1 MIPTFALL
9 QVSIS
14 DLIHNAKP
22 IPAAVELTLI
32 LLSVLSWG
40 IIFNKWKDL
49 RSSRSL
55 NRDFLAA
62 FRKTQQLGLAG
73 VASISKQYEMAPLSQ
88 VFAFGYNEVD
98 RQVRQHRTLINRVAL
113 ERSLQLGISEEIAR
127 LERHMNWL
135 ATFATITP
143 FIGLLGTVM
152 GIIDAF
158 NGLANAGSASLRAV
172 APGIADSL
180 VATALGLFAAIPSA
194 IFYNYFGHVVK
205 EIGARMED
213 FSLEFLNLTESTYG
227 G

>member
-1 MIPTFALL
+1 LIPPLALL
-9 QVSIS
+9 QVSVS

-40 IIFNKWKDL
+40 IIFNKWRDL
-49 RSSRSL
+49 RSGRAL
-55 NRDFLAA
+55 NRQFLAS
-62 FRKTQQLGLAG
+62 FRQTQQLGLAS
-73 VASISKQYEMAPLSQ
+73 AAAISKQFEMAPLSQ

-98 RQVRQHRTLINRVAL
+98 RQVRQHRTLVNRVAL

-152 GIIDAF
+152 GIIDSF
-158 NGLANAGSASLRAV
+158 NGLATAGSASLRAV